1 MTPDEVAVAGRVWC
15 SVFGR
20 DLGGH
25 SVAGS
30 DRSLPSGRRTPYWS
44 RCRPSAPAHA
54 PSPAADP
61 SRASL
66 PGRTGRRS
74 NRGRSPVDPVSD
86 VVPDGVR
93 QLGEDPA
100 PGRRPRP
107 AVAVPAACGDGAGPG
122 HQQSRPVLDGVG
134 QQRRQGNELAPV
146 VRSPV
151 GAHPHQVTG
160 LVDGAYRLGQP
171 HPVIQIRGEYLAQE
185 QGSARSL
192 TCPAARHGHGSYQ
205 GNGRRQ
211 SRRPAG
217 SQNPAK
223 TPLTRPHSFRDDN
236 SRL

>member
-1 MTPDEVAVAGRVWC
+1 MVLSLRTGSWRP
-15 SVFGR
+15 
-20 DLGGH
+20 LGGRI
-25 SVAGS
+25 G
-30 DRSLPSGRRTPYWS
+30 SLPSIRPKNSVLVPVPAQRTRS
-44 RCRPSAPAHA
+44 CALASCG
-54 PSPAADP
+54 P